1 MQTCSPHS
9 PLTRFWTILPVGTST
24 SLCKTNVQ
32 CMYIYT
38 SVNVKWADCNIDLL
52 YVLTF
57 SPIAEYNES
66 YYVTDG
72 ALDESNEICYHDCDC
87 ENFTCYHTG
96 ELYIRPAQL
105 RV

>member
-1 MQTCSPHS
+1 
-9 PLTRFWTILPVGTST
+9 
-24 SLCKTNVQ
+24 
-32 CMYIYT
+32 MYVYT
-38 SVNVKWADCNIDLL
+38 SVNVKRVDCNIDLL
-52 YVLTF
+52 YVFLTF

-72 ALDESNEICYHDCDC
+72 ALDESTEICYHDCDC